1 MNIVKQIRQ
10 FNAGRDPQRLALKYQ
25 KMRTDTFT
33 FMRGSCHLFW
43 ARTPMPSV
51 LRKAPAAWTC
61 GDLHL
66 ENFGSYKADN
76 RQVHFDINDFDEAVL
91 APATWDPLR
100 LITSI
105 LVGQGGLGLS
115 RRQAEVPEAL
125 CGVFLDAYAAAL
137 GRGKARWVDRDTA
150 PGPVSDL
157 LQAARQRSRP
167 EFLDSRTVR
176 TGKRRQIRLDGVK
189 ALPATPQQKF
199 AVTAFMDDYAAH
211 QDDPAFFKVLDVAQR
226 IAGTGS
232 LGLDR
237 WIVLVRGKGSP
248 DANHLLDL
256 KAAPASSL
264 LGRVALALPGLVQ
277 PTWANEAERI
287 VAVQRRMQAASM
299 AFLHPVMVGKQPCVL
314 RGLQPSEDRV
324 ALATTGPDRLS
335 NLVQVMGHCVAW
347 AQLRSS
353 GRNHSAQADE
363 LIDFA
368 ARSKWRSRLL
378 DLARHN
384 AELVRAD
391 WATYAAA
398 YDDGAFKP

>member
-1 MNIVKQIRQ
+1 V
-10 FNAGRDPQRLALKYQ
+10 
-25 KMRTDTFT
+25 
-33 FMRGSCHLFW
+33 
-43 ARTPMPSV
+43 
-51 LRKAPAAWTC
+51 WTC

-76 RQVHFDINDFDEAVL
+76 RQVHFDINDFDEALL
-91 APATWDPLR
+91 APATWDALR
-100 LITSI
+100 LLTSI

-115 RRQAEVPEAL
+115 ARDTALPEQL

-150 PGPVSDL
+150 PSPVSDL

-167 EFLDSRTVR
+167 DFLDSRTLR
-176 TGKRRQIRLDGVK
+176 TAKRRRIRLDGIK

-199 AVTAFMDDYAAH
+199 AVTAFMDDYAAR
-211 QDDPAFFKVLDVAQR
+211 QDEPGFFKVLDVARR

-256 KAAPASSL
+256 KAAPPSSL
-264 LGRVALALPGLVQ
+264 AGCVPLVQ
-277 PTWANEAERI
+277 PRWANEAERI

-299 AFLHPVMVGKQPCVL
+299 AFLHPVVVGQQPCVL
-314 RGLQPSEDRV
+314 RGLQPSEDRL
-324 ALATTGPDRLS
+324 ALATAGPNRLG
-335 NLVQVMGHCVAW
+335 NLLQVMGHCLAW

-353 GRNHSAQADE
+353 GRNGSALADE

-368 ARSKWRSRLL
+368 ARPKWRGRLL
-378 DLARHN
+378 ELARHN
-384 AELVRAD
+384 TELVQAD
-391 WATYAAA
+391 WQAYAAA

>member
-1 MNIVKQIRQ
+1 MNIVKQVRQ
-10 FNAGRDPQRLALKYQ
+10 FNVGRDPQRLALKYR
-25 KMRTDTFT
+25 KLRTDAFS

-43 ARTPMPSV
+43 ARTPMAPV
-51 LRKAPAAWTC
+51 LRKAPAVWTC

-76 RQVHFDINDFDEAVL
+76 RQVHFDINDFDESLL

-100 LITSI
+100 LLTSI

-115 RRQAEVPEAL
+115 KRQAELPEQL

-150 PGPVSDL
+150 PSPVSDL
-157 LQAARQRSRP
+157 LQLARQRSRP
-167 EFLDSRTVR
+167 DFLDSRTVR
-176 TGKRRQIRLDGVK
+176 TGKRRQIRLDGIK

-199 AVTAFMDDYAAH
+199 AVTAFMDDYAAR
-211 QDDPAFFKVLDVAQR
+211 QDDPGFFKVLDVAQR

-264 LGRVALALPGLVQ
+264 AGRVPVVQ
-277 PTWANEAERI
+277 PVWANEAERI

-299 AFLHPVMVGKQPCVL
+299 AFLHPVMVGQQPCVL

-324 ALATTGPDRLS
+324 ALATAGPDRLG
-335 NLVQVMGHCVAW
+335 NLVQVMGQCVAW

-353 GRNHSAQADE
+353 GRNGSAVADE

-368 ARSKWRSRLL
+368 GRSKWRGRLL
-378 DLARHN
+378 ELARHN
-384 AELVRAD
+384 AELVQAD
-391 WATYAAA
+391 WTTYATA